1 MKIWI
6 DADALPG
13 QIKEIIIKAAHKRSI
28 ETVFVSNK
36 FISIPESPFLSFVH
50 VAQGPDV
57 ADTYITEWAE
67 DKDLVITQDIP
78 LAAIL
83 IPKGTVVISFHGD
96 LFTPSNIR
104 ERLSIRNFMHELR
117 DTGVQTSGPKAF
129 GDKNKQ
135 QFANTFDQQLIKLL
149 KLNSGK

>member
-13 QIKEIIIKAAHKRSI
+13 QIKEIIIKAAHKRCI

-36 FISIPESPFLSFVH
+36 FIYIPESQYLSFVQ
-50 VAQGPDV
+50 VAQGTDV
-57 ADTYITEWAE
+57 ADTYIAE
-67 DKDLVITQDIP
+67 QAKDKDLVITQDIP

-83 IPKGTVVISFHGD
+83 VPKGTIVISFHGD

-117 DTGVQTSGPKAF
+117 DSGIETSGPKAWS
-129 GDKNKQ
+129 DKNKQ
-135 QFANTFDQQLIKLL
+135 QFANTFDQQLIRLL
-149 KLNSGK
+149 KGV

>member
-1 MKIWI
+1 MKIWV

-13 QIKEIIIKAAHKRSI
+13 QIKEIIIKAAHKRCI
-28 ETVFVSNK
+28 ETIFVSNK
-36 FISIPESPFLSFVH
+36 VISIPDSPYLSFVK
-50 VAQGPDV
+50 VDQGPDV
-57 ADTYITEWAE
+57 ADTFIAERSE

-83 IPKGTVVISFHGD
+83 VPKGIVVISFHGD

-117 DTGVQTSGPKAF
+117 GTGIETSGPKAF
-129 GDKNKQ
+129 SDKNKQ
-135 QFANTFDQQLIKLL
+135 QFANIFDQQLIKLL
-149 KLNSGK
+149 KNR

>member
-1 MKIWI
+1 MKIWV

-36 FISIPESPFLSFVH
+36 VIYVPDSRYLSFIQ

-57 ADTYITEWAE
+57 ADAYIAERAE
-67 DKDLVITQDIP
+67 DKDIVITQDIP

-83 IPKGTVVISFHGD
+83 VPKGAVVISFHGD
-96 LFTPSNIR
+96 LFTLSNIR

-117 DTGVQTSGPKAF
+117 DSGVETSGPKAWS
-129 GDKNKQ
+129 DKNKQ
-135 QFANTFDQQLIKLL
+135 QFANTFDQQLLRLL
-149 KLNSGK
+149 KNV